1 MAGITDKPTRRI
13 IASFGAGIMYSEMV
27 AINAISFKNKK
38 SLAIADVRDEPYD
51 VIVQLMGN
59 NPELFAQVIPAIED
73 LGAKSIDI
81 NMGCPAKKIVNN
93 QSGSSLMKDI
103 KLAQE
108 IIKKSKKATKLD
120 LSVKFRLGWDDNSKN
135 YIEFA
140 KMAEGEG
147 ANYITV
153 HGRTRAQF
161 YAGKADWT
169 AIKELKQHINIPLI
183 GNGDIDS
190 PAIAKECL
198 EASGVDGL
206 MIGRA
211 TLGQPWIIKDI
222 DDYINSGIS
231 NPQRSILQIKQIL
244 LTHLKGLI
252 DYYGEYQG
260 LRIARKYVGWY
271 SKSMKNAKK
280 FREEF
285 MKISTL
291 DSALDKI
298 EEFMI

>member
-1 MAGITDKPTRRI
+1 MAGITDKPTRNL
-13 IASFGAGIMYSEMV
+13 IASFGSGIMFSEMV
-27 AINAISFKNKK
+27 AINAISFKNQK

-59 NPELFAQVIPAIED
+59 NPQLFADVIPAIED

-93 QSGSSLMKDI
+93 NSGSCLMKDI
-103 KLAQE
+103 KNAQQ
-108 IIKKSKKATKLD
+108 IIQKAKKATNLD
-120 LSVKFRLGWDDNSKN
+120 LSIKFRLGWDDNSKN
-135 YIEFA
+135 YLEFG

-147 ANYITV
+147 VSFITM
-153 HGRTRAQF
+153 HGRTRSQF
-161 YAGKADWT
+161 YAGTADWD
-169 AIKELKQHINIPLI
+169 AIKELKENISIPVI

-190 PAIAKECL
+190 PQFAKSMLEC
-198 EASGVDGL
+198 SNVDGL

-211 TLGQPWIIKDI
+211 TLGQPWLIKDV
-222 DDYINSGIS
+222 DDYINKGIV
-231 NPQRSILQIKQIL
+231 NPEKTIFEIKQIL

-285 MKISTL
+285 MKITTL
-291 DSALDKI
+291 SMALEKI